1 MDPTAT
7 SGDVYNKIYLIFD
20 VMTTSVLMTS
30 DLPGGTVDL
39 GYGGYPA
46 SPTRIIRPSGSLS
59 ETLAVRGLEEQS
71 NFPDFLRIIVSCI
84 LLCYSRFYVLFFEE
98 FLIHNSRGIVILK
111 NN

>member
-30 DLPGGTVDL
+30 NLPGGTVDL
-39 GYGGYPA
+39 GYSGYPA
-46 SPTRIIRPSGSLS
+46 SPTRIICPSGSLS

-84 LLCYSRFYVLFFEE
+84 FTVLLSLLCTFF
-98 FLIHNSRGIVILK
+98 
-111 NN
+111 